1 MIEEIN
7 NLKISVMKT
16 NVKKF
21 NFGEFKDN
29 IDLKSVAAYQNISEG
44 FMKEVANQKL
54 SEEFMEE
61 FKDKIIKNF

>member
-1 MIEEIN
+1 
-7 NLKISVMKT
+7 MKT